1 MITENEFLKVFNE
14 SYDRYM
20 NIMTTES
27 IKVEVKHNWIEP
39 SITFI
44 IGVVLGMILM
54 YVVKL

>member
-1 MITENEFLKVFNE
+1 MTEDEFLKLFND

-20 NIMTTES
+20 NTMTTEP
-27 IKVEVKHNWIEP
+27 IKVEGKHNWIEP